1 MGMNVRVFAKQKSDA
16 EIARANGGNTMAVFF
31 DTGGGDIYGGPT
43 KEAVIA
49 AMLADSDDVELED
62 ICEVPGTTKMRAS
75 DENNEPTDETTTLE
89 AEYDEALG
97 SYCVASE
104 NC

>member
-1 MGMNVRVFAKQKSDA
+1 
-16 EIARANGGNTMAVFF
+16 MAVFF

-43 KEAVIA
+43 KEAVIT
-49 AMLADSDDVELED
+49 AMLADCADMELAE
-62 ICEVPGTTKMRAS
+62 IFEVPGSMKMRVE
-75 DENNEPTDETTTLE
+75 DEDGSGEMSSSTLE
-89 AEYDEALG
+89 AEYVESLG